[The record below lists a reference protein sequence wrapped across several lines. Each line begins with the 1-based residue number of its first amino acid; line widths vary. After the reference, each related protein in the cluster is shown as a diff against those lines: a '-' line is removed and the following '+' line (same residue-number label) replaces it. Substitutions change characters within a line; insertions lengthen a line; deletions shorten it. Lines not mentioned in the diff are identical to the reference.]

1 MLQWRPCHPGW
12 RCSSPTIDTNLPLAK
27 PVDAASVRNKTMKR
41 TVFAGLVGTAAL
53 GAATIAAAQSTTP
66 ATTGSYSSMNVGA
79 APIHG
84 LDGPAFSAAASDANG
99 FQIAASRLSLT
110 RSQRSDVKDY
120 ARRIISE
127 SQTSQQTLDRK
138 STRLNSSHK

>member
-1 MLQWRPCHPGW
+1 MLQAMPFHPGW
-12 RCSSPTIDTNLPLAK
+12 CVSSPTIDANLPLAK

-41 TVFAGLVGTAAL
+41 TVFAVLVGTAAL

-84 LDGPAFSAAASDANG
+84 LDGPAFSAAASDRSEEHTSEL
-99 FQIAASRLSLT
+99 QSLM
-110 RSQRSDVKDY
+110 RISY
-120 ARRIISE
+120 AVFCLT
-127 SQTSQQTLDRK
+127 Q
-138 STRLNSSHK
+138 

>member
-1 MLQWRPCHPGW
+1 MLQAMPFHPGW
-12 RCSSPTIDTNLPLAK
+12 CVSSPTIDANLPLAK

-41 TVFAGLVGTAAL
+41 TVFAVLVGTAAL

-84 LDGPAFSAAASDANG
+84 LDGPAFSRSEEHTSEL
-99 FQIAASRLSLT
+99 QSLMRLS
-110 RSQRSDVKDY
+110 Y
-120 ARRIISE
+120 AVFCLKKKKKI
-127 SQTSQQTLDRK
+127 
-138 STRLNSSHK
+138 

>member
-1 MLQWRPCHPGW
+1 MLQAMPFHPGW
-12 RCSSPTIDTNLPLAK
+12 CVSSPTIDANLPLAK

-41 TVFAGLVGTAAL
+41 TVFAVLVGTAAL

-99 FQIAASRLSLT
+99 FPIAPHRPRLTPPTPTDHNDS
-110 RSQRSDVKDY
+110 
-120 ARRIISE
+120 ARPTIPK
-127 SQTSQQTLDRK
+127 Q
-138 STRLNSSHK
+138 